1 MGLRLRLRGGN
12 LIPGRRQLW
21 DPPVAEWAR
30 GEGPSHQGGA
40 EAEEAESQ
48 GSGSRPSRWQLI
60 GSAEDSA
67 APGPALGHTH
77 TVFKASRVPQKAEKG
92 LEGPPTPPKAAET
105 GPEQQPWVQDAGVA
119 PPWSS
124 EDGPPTKQGHRGPP
138 PPRREEAP

>member
-1 MGLRLRLRGGN
+1 MGLPLRLRGGN

-60 GSAEDSA
+60 RSAEDSV
-67 APGPALGHTH
+67 APSPALGHTH
-77 TVFKASRVPQKAEKG
+77 G
-92 LEGPPTPPKAAET
+92 LQGI
-105 GPEQQPWVQDAGVA
+105 AG
-119 PPWSS
+119 
-124 EDGPPTKQGHRGPP
+124 PTKGGERSRGTTH
-138 PPRREEAP
+138 AS